1 MTTRIIDFYSGTEGD
16 DQGRMLADILE
27 QDDRWLENVHDY
39 IQWAFPNR
47 EPSEVTPCAPLI
59 AAEDESEFR
68 ENELLK
74 NRLMDSFCR
83 MLAFYGMKISQGR
96 ITKAENWDERKHN
109 WFIRDTHNNLRIT
122 RILKCLVA
130 LGLENEARHFFN
142 ALTSLVES
150 ELDSGI
156 SQTSVQFWTEALDY

>member
-1 MTTRIIDFYSGTEGD
+1 MTRIINFYSGTEGD
-16 DQGRMLADILE
+16 DQGRMLADILA

-39 IQWAFPNR
+39 IQWVFPNR
-47 EPSEVTPCAPLI
+47 EPSDVTPWVPLI
-59 AAEDESEFR
+59 SAADESEFS
-68 ENELLK
+68 ENEAIR

-83 MLAFYGMKISQGR
+83 MLAFYGMRISQGQ

-122 RILKCLVA
+122 RILKCLMA
-130 LGLENEARHFFN
+130 LGLENEARHFFM
-142 ALTSLVES
+142 ALKGLVES

-156 SQTSVQFWTEALDY
+156 SPTSIRYWTEAIES